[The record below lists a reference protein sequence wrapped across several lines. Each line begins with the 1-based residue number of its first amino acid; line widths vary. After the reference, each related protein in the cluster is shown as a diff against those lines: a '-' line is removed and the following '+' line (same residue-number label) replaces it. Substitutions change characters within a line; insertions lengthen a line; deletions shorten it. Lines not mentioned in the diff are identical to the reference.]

1 MSSSE
6 TQAAADGKGLQKGT
20 IGIIGIVFFV
30 IAAAAPLAGMT
41 GAVPVA
47 IVLGSGAGAPGAYLL
62 VGLVL
67 VLFSVGY
74 AAMTHR
80 VTNAGAFFAYVGRGL
95 GKNAGV
101 GSAFVSMVAYLT
113 VQWAIYGFFG
123 AIAAGQMNAQF
134 GIDLPWYVWAL
145 IAVVIATVLSILRVD
160 VGAKVLGVLM
170 LAEIT
175 SMLIAAIAALA
186 DGGPEGWNLA
196 ASFSPS
202 SIFAGGLLGTA
213 GIAFAFAFA
222 SFIGFEATAIY
233 GEETRDPKR
242 SVPRATYLAVG
253 IITALF
259 AVVSFGMV
267 TAMGASQAVGKT
279 VEWSTVDGVPL
290 ANPANVLITVAN
302 QSVGTWLG
310 TVIGWLILT
319 SLFAGTVAFQNSS
332 ARYLF
337 ALGRGGV
344 LPRAMAKV
352 NGRGAPQNASIV
364 TTVLAVLVIA
374 YFQVKGL
381 DPILNLFYWM
391 SGLAV
396 IAIVVVEILVS
407 LAVIVYFSKNAE
419 GESVFTRIIAPVLG
433 LVGLAFG
440 LYLLMSRFALL
451 AGTTAPDVD
460 PTVTAWAQSLTGTV
474 LMAIPF
480 VALVIGFGV
489 GILGKENDSS
499 IKDLVS

>member
-1 MSSSE
+1 MSINE
-6 TQAAADGKGLQKGT
+6 TKAAADGKGLQKGT
-20 IGIIGIVFFV
+20 IGIFGIVFFV

-67 VLFSVGY
+67 ALFSVGY

-113 VQWAIYGFFG
+113 VQWAVYGFFG
-123 AIAAGQMNAQF
+123 AIAAGQMSAQF
-134 GIDLPWYVWAL
+134 GIDFPWYIWSL
-145 IAVVIATVLSILRVD
+145 IAVAIATVLSILRVD

-170 LAEIT
+170 IAEIL
-175 SMLIAAIAALA
+175 SMLLAGIAALA

-213 GIAFAFAFA
+213 GIAFA

-253 IITALF
+253 IITGIF
-259 AVVSFGMV
+259 AIVSFGMV
-267 TAMGASQAVGKT
+267 TAMGASEAVNKT

-310 TVIGWLILT
+310 TLIGWLILT
-319 SLFAGTVAFQNSS
+319 SLFAATVAFQNSAS
-332 ARYLF
+332 RYLF

-344 LPRAMAKV
+344 LPGAMAKV

-364 TTVLAVLVIA
+364 TTVLSILVIL
-374 YFQVKGL
+374 YFQLNGL

-396 IAIVVVEILVS
+396 IAIVLVEIMVS
-407 LAVIVYFSKNAE
+407 IAVIAFFSKNAE
-419 GESVFTRIIAPVLG
+419 GEGVFTRLIAPLLG

-451 AGTTAPDVD
+451 AGTTAADVD
-460 PTVTAWAQSLTGTV
+460 PTVTPWAQSMTGTV
-474 LMAIPF
+474 IMAIPF
-480 VALVIGFGV
+480 IALIV
-489 GILGKENDSS
+489 GILVGVARKENDSA

>member
-1 MSSSE
+1 MSINE
-6 TQAAADGKGLQKGT
+6 TKAAADGKGLQKGT
-20 IGIIGIVFFV
+20 IGIFGIVFFV

-67 VLFSVGY
+67 ALFSVGY

-113 VQWAIYGFFG
+113 VQWAVYGFFG
-123 AIAAGQMNAQF
+123 AIAAGQMSAQF
-134 GIDLPWYVWAL
+134 GIDFPWYIWSL
-145 IAVVIATVLSILRVD
+145 IAVAIATVLSILRVD

-170 LAEIT
+170 IAEIL
-175 SMLIAAIAALA
+175 SMLVAGIAALV

-253 IITALF
+253 IITGIF
-259 AVVSFGMV
+259 AIVSFGMV
-267 TAMGASQAVGKT
+267 TAMGASEAVNKT

-310 TVIGWLILT
+310 TLIGWLILT
-319 SLFAGTVAFQNSS
+319 SLFAATVAFQNSAS
-332 ARYLF
+332 RYLF

-344 LPRAMAKV
+344 LPGAMAKV

-364 TTVLAVLVIA
+364 TTVLSILVIL
-374 YFQVKGL
+374 YFQLNSL

-391 SGLAV
+391 SIAV
-396 IAIVVVEILVS
+396 IAF
-407 LAVIVYFSKNAE
+407 FSKNAE
-419 GESVFTRIIAPVLG
+419 GEGVFTRLIAPLLG

-451 AGTTAPDVD
+451 AGTTAADVD
-460 PTVTAWAQSLTGTV
+460 PTVTPWAQSMTGTV
-474 LMAIPF
+474 IMAIPF
-480 VALVIGFGV
+480 IALIV
-489 GILGKENDSS
+489 GILVGVARKENDSA